1 VTEVTPEW
9 RNAELVIVTTESG
22 RAIVVRALQDSKRH
36 SGIVVICDGDSKL
49 TDESSVH
56 DEKTE
61 FPRVDTEGGTL
72 KDFRRMQPANA
83 HDSILWTLEGSSK
96 RAAFK

>member
-1 VTEVTPEW
+1 MEVRPEW
-9 RNAELVIVTTESG
+9 RNAELAIVLTESG
-22 RAIVVRALQDSKRH
+22 SEIVVRALQDSKRH
-36 SGIVVICDGDSKL
+36 SGIVVICDGDSKM

-61 FPRVDTEGGTL
+61 FPRVDTEGGTR
-72 KDFRRMQPANA
+72 KDCRRMQPEKA

-96 RAAFK
+96 RAVVN